1 MNSTKSAYDAVLWDL
16 DGTLVDSTEDI
27 AGAAAH
33 AMQCVGRDPPGYHMV
48 RRSIGDGLQML
59 LERCLGQRR
68 LADPDLFDTAIDAF
82 RAYYG
87 AHLADRTAVVPG
99 IRTLL
104 KEIDAPMAIVSN
116 KPEVFCRK
124 LIASLDIS
132 SAFAFVA
139 GGETFPSRKPDPA
152 PLLAALARLG
162 AAPSRAVMVGD
173 GAQDMAAAVAAGA
186 DPIGV
191 LWGRST
197 ASDLKE
203 AGARVLARDVAALRV
218 VLIRA
223 DSRSEI

>member
-33 AMQCVGRDPPGYHMV
+33 AMERVGRPPPDYHLV
-48 RRSIGDGLQML
+48 RRSIGDGLQTL
-59 LERCLGQRR
+59 LEKCLGQRR
-68 LADPDLFDTAIDAF
+68 LSDPDLFDTAIDAF
-82 RAYYG
+82 RTYYE
-87 AHLADRTAVVPG
+87 AHIADRTAVIPG

-116 KPEVFCRK
+116 KPEAFCRK
-124 LIASLDIS
+124 LLAVLDLS
-132 SAFAFVA
+132 PAFPFVS
-139 GGETFPSRKPDPA
+139 GGDTFPSRKPDPG
-152 PLLAALARLG
+152 PLLGALARLG
-162 AAPSRAVMVGD
+162 VAPERAVMVGD
-173 GAQDMAAAVAAGA
+173 GVQDMAAATAAGA

-191 LWGRST
+191 LWGQST
-197 ASDLKE
+197 GAELKG
-203 AGARVLARDVAALRV
+203 AGARVLVRDVAALRV